1 MTVVDFPQASIYET
15 TIENAELEE
24 ALEEREKA
32 KTRATAERK
41 KFRERD
47 EAAKALVATLDLA
60 DAPVRVGRFLLTQSE
75 VAGRSVAF
83 ETEPSTRLRIRLLED
98 AA

>member
-1 MTVVDFPQASIYET
+1 MKAQA
-15 TIENAELEE
+15 
-24 ALEEREKA
+24 KA
-32 KTRATAERK
+32 VRA
-41 KFRERD
+41 KFRDADLAVKE
-47 EAAKALVATLDLA
+47 LVATLDLA

-83 ETEPSTRLRIRLLED
+83 ETDPTTRLSIRLLED